1 MPRTLSD
8 DDLIE
13 VLEQIIPES
22 KNSAARIAAVRA
34 LRELDAGQTPAGRPR
49 TSTPLRR
56 ARERLARTP
65 PTEPRAERR
74 YRFRPERVI
83 SVVGTSAL
91 RGRRGVGAPA
101 TWVLRVLTRH

>member
-34 LRELDAGQTPAGRPR
+34 LRELDAGETPSGAVADLYAMTPR
-49 TSTPLRR
+49 LQPR
-56 ARERLARTP
+56 ARRQ
-65 PTEPRAERR
+65 PR
-74 YRFRPERVI
+74 
-83 SVVGTSAL
+83 
-91 RGRRGVGAPA
+91 
-101 TWVLRVLTRH
+101 

>member
-49 TSTPLRR
+49 TSTPRHR
-56 ARERLARTP
+56 D
-65 PTEPRAERR
+65 PTGICRNSTIR
-74 YRFRPERVI
+74 Y
-83 SVVGTSAL
+83 TT
-91 RGRRGVGAPA
+91 GRRP
-101 TWVLRVLTRH
+101 